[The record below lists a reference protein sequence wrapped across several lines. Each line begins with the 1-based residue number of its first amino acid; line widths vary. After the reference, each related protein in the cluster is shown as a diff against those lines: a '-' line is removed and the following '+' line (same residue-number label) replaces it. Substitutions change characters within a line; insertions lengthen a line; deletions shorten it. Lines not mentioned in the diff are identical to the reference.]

1 MNYVPIK
8 TGRGETS
15 VKVNRGEFLFGRFK
29 AEEELFIDGS
39 TIYKIMKRLEKIGNI
54 SIKSN
59 SHYSIVSICNYE
71 QYQDDEDIEVTS
83 NEQASNN
90 QVTTKSQASN
100 TTKKEKNVNKEE
112 VIKFYE
118 LEKQNAGEKY
128 KDKYYEFVNYLFG
141 KNEMNEEI
149 TEALKLKKQVSY
161 KQFNILLSKVSD
173 ANNMIG
179 SRKII
184 ILDMLKSMYNKPK
197 LIKDN
202 KCLYSTLDSWVNRGI
217 RNLVK

>member
-1 MNYVPIK
+1 MQK
-8 TGRGETS
+8 
-15 VKVNRGEFLFGRFK
+15 FK
-29 AEEELFIDGS
+29 DMSMI
-39 TIYKIMKRLEKIGNI
+39 T
-54 SIKSN
+54 IKSN
-59 SHYSIVSICNYE
+59 SHYSIVSICKWDEYQVKEIEIE
-71 QYQDDEDIEVTS
+71 QP
-83 NEQASNN
+83 SNN

-100 TTKKEKNVNKEE
+100 TTNKVKKVNKEE

-128 KDKYYEFVNYLFG
+128 RDKYYEFVNYLFG

-161 KQFNILLSKVSD
+161 KQFNILLSKISN